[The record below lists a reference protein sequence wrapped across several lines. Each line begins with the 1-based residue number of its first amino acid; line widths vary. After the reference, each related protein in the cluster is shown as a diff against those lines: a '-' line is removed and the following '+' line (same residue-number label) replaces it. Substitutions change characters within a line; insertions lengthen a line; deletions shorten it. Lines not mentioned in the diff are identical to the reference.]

1 MRRVTLYILFFMI
14 AMTSLA
20 QQMPQFS
27 PREFEGWV
35 YENPFIELTQQNIIN
50 NKIVLYTTSQGLRHT
65 LTSPEFSCRAGQT
78 IDMTVTWITDQW
90 QNSNFVVRKVAL
102 TASLLDENDATVDSV
117 TFKPTTVNRTNYV
130 NLSITVPRGLTT
142 AKLRFFAWQADVN
155 SLGAVRQIVMTST
168 LRGDVNLDGEVN
180 VADVNAVID
189 VILGGDADED
199 LRQRADV
206 DRDGEVSVADIN
218 SVIDIIMG

>member
-1 MRRVTLYILFFMI
+1 
-14 AMTSLA
+14 
-20 QQMPQFS
+20 
-27 PREFEGWV
+27 
-35 YENPFIELTQQNIIN
+35 
-50 NKIVLYTTSQGLRHT
+50 
-65 LTSPEFSCRAGQT
+65 
-78 IDMTVTWITDQW
+78 MTVTWITDQW

-168 LRGDVNLDGEVN
+168 LRGDVNLDGEVT

-189 VILGGDADED
+189 VILGSDSDED

-206 DRDGEVSVADIN
+206 NRDGEVSVADIN

>member
-1 MRRVTLYILFFMI
+1 MKRMFFLVLFSCLM
-14 AMTSLA
+14 MCLTA
-20 QQMPQFS
+20 QVPQFS
-27 PREFEGWV
+27 PRDFEGWV
-35 YENPFIELTQQNIIN
+35 YENPSIELTQQNIIN
-50 NKIVLYTTSQGLRHT
+50 NRIVLYTTSQGLRHT
-65 LTSPEFSCRAGQT
+65 LTSPEFPCRAGQT
-78 IDMTVTWITDQW
+78 IDMTVTWVTDQW

-102 TASLLDENDATVDSV
+102 TASLLDENDVTVVSV
-117 TFKPTTVNRTNYV
+117 TFKPTPVNRTNYV
-130 NLSITVPRGLTT
+130 NLSITVPRGLTST
-142 AKLRFFAWQADVN
+142 RLRFFAWQADVN

-189 VILGGDADED
+189 LILGGDADED
-199 LRQRADV
+199 LRHRADV